1 MRDENG
7 ISVGTFMYLVALG
20 HCELGGY
27 LWFWLDAH
35 TGIGQ
40 VRRERLE
47 KSHTPQEEHETSKQR
62 IH

>member
-1 MRDENG
+1 
-7 ISVGTFMYLVALG
+7 MYLVALG